1 MEEKGEKRNVK
12 GRWRALGRGG
22 NKGQRYV
29 FIDAK
34 KSMQNIKVILQ
45 KLFMKK
51 RISTVLM

>member
-1 MEEKGEKRNVK
+1 MRRER
-12 GRWRALGRGG
+12 RWRALGRGG

-51 RISTVLM
+51 RI